1 MIYLMRHGADDDS
14 RLGGWSN
21 YGLTTLGVEQVSA
34 ALSIILS
41 NKYNISRIISSDLP
55 RAKETAEIIATKLGL
70 KVIFQPDFREI
81 NNGILAGMLKEDANN
96 RYPGLYYSTLEW
108 DECYPEGESP
118 KMFYQ
123 RITNAWNEL
132 KQSCIFNEN
141 TLLVT
146 HGGVIDII
154 LCNEKSQQ
162 YTNKSVTNHSK
173 NAEIISAAQL

>member
-34 ALSIILS
+34 ALSIILN

-70 KVIFQPDFREI
+70 KVIFHL
-81 NNGILAGMLKEDANN
+81 ILGDKHEFLQVCLKRMQKIDIRIILQYWN
-96 RYPGLYYSTLEW
+96 
-108 DECYPEGESP
+108 DECYPKARAE
-118 KMFYQ
+118 MFYQ
-123 RITNAWNEL
+123 RITMLERTKA
-132 KQSCIFNEN
+132 SCIFNEN

-146 HGGVIDII
+146 HEV
-154 LCNEKSQQ
+154 L
-162 YTNKSVTNHSK
+162 
-173 NAEIISAAQL
+173 